1 MSATLQETTEKTVTV
16 RFSENERAAIHRLTA
31 EKHLTEEQLLR
42 LALATYEAV
51 DRYRMTH
58 GEVMPWERR
67 DAREPFG
74 AGLVE

>member
-1 MSATLQETTEKTVTV
+1 MQPTTEPAPDETVTV
-16 RFSENERAAIHRLTA
+16 RLSENERAALHRLTA
-31 EKHLTEEQLLR
+31 EKRLTGEQLLR

-58 GEVMPWERR
+58 NEPMPWERR
-67 DAREPFG
+67 DGREPFG